1 MSSATAV
8 AERATRLD
16 NGKRGLTNFKANLQ
30 ADLNAVVD
38 GLVASNL
45 SPEEVMDVFANSGVI
60 LPPVT
65 LQNVLARR
73 AVLNGD
79 VKGIVGG
86 GH

>member
-8 AERATRLD
+8 AERATRLN